1 MTFPIYCKSISTPL
15 GRHNFLQNQPNL
27 KIKKAPKTR
36 AQELSSATKPV
47 TVAQT
52 VQKCE
57 RKEDKVSDSK

>member
-1 MTFPIYCKSISTPL
+1 MYTIYCKSMSPPL
-15 GRHNFLQNQPNL
+15 GRHNFLQNQPIL

-52 VQKCE
+52 VKKCE